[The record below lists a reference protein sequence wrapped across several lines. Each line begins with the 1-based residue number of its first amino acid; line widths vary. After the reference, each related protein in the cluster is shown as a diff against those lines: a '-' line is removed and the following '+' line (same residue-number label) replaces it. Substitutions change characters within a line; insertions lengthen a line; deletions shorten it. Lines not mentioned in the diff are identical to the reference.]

1 MSLAN
6 ELEERLA
13 AEIFGGEKQRRRGAA
28 AGSVAIAGAIACGR

>member
-13 AEIFGGEKQRRRGAA
+13 AEIFGGEEQRRKRA
-28 AGSVAIAGAIACGR
+28 AGGVAIAGAIACGR